1 MAVNS
6 AFHTS
11 NLHSIATERSL
22 YQNLVK
28 EAIQI
33 YGHDVYY
40 VNRETVALDN
50 VLGEDAL
57 SKYTNAEPIEMYVED
72 GAGFGGDKEIITQF
86 GLENRNEITFVVS
99 KERFQEMDSQINL
112 EEGEGSIALESGT
125 IDQTGNSSNL
135 SSFTGNFYILQDTAT
150 TDADR
155 PQEGDLVYHPV
166 FAKMFEIN
174 FVDHDEPFYQ
184 LDNNPV
190 YKLRCKQF
198 EYASEVMDT
207 GITTI
212 DEIEGDLSTDARAYQ
227 ITLELSTYQAFGTST
242 LSGDGVSLVSIT
254 QGGTYT
260 TAPTV
265 TFSQPDIQGVVTAG
279 RLLTYGAGHTNNAFY
294 NMVGGSGSGLQIRG
308 TGGGGMIGFTITV
321 AGTGY
326 QVGDVVSTPI
336 DNPATL
342 EITAV
347 NDNTLTL
354 GTAVIDSSGT
364 VTEVTITEAG
374 TGYTNAPTVT
384 FSSSDL
390 QGSLLLENAADTG
403 TNSYIITED
412 YIVGDYVTDKT
423 SQNELFDQL
432 DDTVLDFTE
441 SNPFGDVGSAT

>member
-6 AFHTS
+6 AFHTN
-11 NLHSIATERSL
+11 NLHSLATERSL
-22 YQNLVK
+22 YQNLIK

-72 GAGFGGDKEIITQF
+72 GAGFGGDKEIISQF

-155 PQEGDLVYHPV
+155 PQEGDLVYHPI
-166 FAKMFEIN
+166 FEKMFEIN

-198 EYASEVMDT
+198 EYASEVIDT
-207 GITTI
+207 GIATI
-212 DEIEGDLSTDARAYQ
+212 DAIEGDLSTDARQFQ
-227 ITLELSTYQAFGTST
+227 ITLENEVG
-242 LSGDGVSLVSIT
+242 SI
-254 QGGTYT
+254 
-260 TAPTV
+260 
-265 TFSQPDIQGVVTAG
+265 
-279 RLLTYGAGHTNNAFY
+279 
-294 NMVGGSGSGLQIRG
+294 
-308 TGGGGMIGFTITV
+308 
-321 AGTGY
+321 
-326 QVGDVVSTPI
+326 
-336 DNPATL
+336 
-342 EITAV
+342 
-347 NDNTLTL
+347 
-354 GTAVIDSSGT
+354 
-364 VTEVTITEAG
+364 
-374 TGYTNAPTVT
+374 
-384 FSSSDL
+384 
-390 QGSLLLENAADTG
+390 LLENAADTG
-403 TNSYIITED
+403 IDSYIITED
-412 YIVGDYVTDKT
+412 YIVGDYDTDKT

-432 DDTVLDFTE
+432 DDTVLDFSE

>member
-11 NLHSIATERSL
+11 NLHSLVTERSL

-72 GAGFGGDKEIITQF
+72 GAGFGGDKEIISQF

-112 EEGEGSIALESGT
+112 EEGGGSIALESGT

-166 FAKMFEIN
+166 FEKMFEIN

-198 EYASEVMDT
+198 EYASEVIDT
-207 GITTI
+207 GIATI
-212 DEIEGDLSTDARAYQ
+212 DAIEGELSTDARQFQ
-227 ITLELSTYQAFGTST
+227 ITLENEVG
-242 LSGDGVSLVSIT
+242 SI
-254 QGGTYT
+254 Q
-260 TAPTV
+260 
-265 TFSQPDIQGVVTAG
+265 
-279 RLLTYGAGHTNNAFY
+279 
-294 NMVGGSGSGLQIRG
+294 
-308 TGGGGMIGFTITV
+308 
-321 AGTGY
+321 
-326 QVGDVVSTPI
+326 
-336 DNPATL
+336 
-342 EITAV
+342 
-347 NDNTLTL
+347 
-354 GTAVIDSSGT
+354 
-364 VTEVTITEAG
+364 
-374 TGYTNAPTVT
+374 
-384 FSSSDL
+384 
-390 QGSLLLENAADTG
+390 LENAADTG
-403 TNSYIITED
+403 IASYIITED
-412 YIVGDYVTDKT
+412 YIVGDYDTDKT

-432 DDTVLDFTE
+432 DDTVLDFSE

>member
-11 NLHSIATERSL
+11 NLHSLATERSL
-22 YQNLVK
+22 YQNLIK

-50 VLGEDAL
+50 ILGEDAL

-72 GAGFGGDKEIITQF
+72 NTGFGGDKEIINQF

-112 EEGEGSIALESGT
+112 EDGTDTTGGSIALETGS
-125 IDQTGNSSNL
+125 IDQSSD
-135 SSFTGNFYILQDTAT
+135 SSTVTTLTGNFYILQDTAT

-166 FAKMFEIN
+166 FEKMFEIS

-198 EYASEVMDT
+198 EYSSEIIDT
-207 GITTI
+207 GIATI
-212 DEIEGDLSTDARAYQ
+212 DAIEGDLTTDSRAYQ
-227 ITLELSTYQAFGTST
+227 LSLENEVG
-242 LSGDGVSLVSIT
+242 SI
-254 QGGTYT
+254 Q
-260 TAPTV
+260 
-265 TFSQPDIQGVVTAG
+265 
-279 RLLTYGAGHTNNAFY
+279 
-294 NMVGGSGSGLQIRG
+294 
-308 TGGGGMIGFTITV
+308 
-321 AGTGY
+321 
-326 QVGDVVSTPI
+326 
-336 DNPATL
+336 
-342 EITAV
+342 
-347 NDNTLTL
+347 
-354 GTAVIDSSGT
+354 
-364 VTEVTITEAG
+364 
-374 TGYTNAPTVT
+374 
-384 FSSSDL
+384 
-390 QGSLLLENAADTG
+390 LENAADTG
-403 TNSYIITED
+403 DSSFIILED
-412 YIVGDYVTDKT
+412 YIVGDYETDKT

-441 SNPFGDVGSAT
+441 SNPFDDVGSAT

>member
-6 AFHTS
+6 AFHTN
-11 NLHSIATERSL
+11 NLHSLATERSL
-22 YQNLVK
+22 YQNLIK

-72 GAGFGGDKEIITQF
+72 GAGFGGDKEIISQF

-112 EEGEGSIALESGT
+112 EEGGGSIALEDGS
-125 IDQTGNSSNL
+125 INQTDSSSNL
-135 SSFTGNFYILQDTAT
+135 TTLTGNYYILQDTAT

-155 PQEGDLVYHPV
+155 PLEGDLVYHPI

-207 GITTI
+207 GIATI
-212 DEIEGDLSTDARAYQ
+212 DAIEGDLSVDTREYQ
-227 ITLELSTYQAFGTST
+227 FTLEQSTSVGQ
-242 LSGDGVSLVSIT
+242 V
-254 QGGTYT
+254 
-260 TAPTV
+260 
-265 TFSQPDIQGVVTAG
+265 
-279 RLLTYGAGHTNNAFY
+279 LT
-294 NMVGGSGSGLQIRG
+294 M
-308 TGGGGMIGFTITV
+308 
-321 AGTGY
+321 
-326 QVGDVVSTPI
+326 
-336 DNPATL
+336 
-342 EITAV
+342 
-347 NDNTLTL
+347 DNTNYTL
-354 GTAVIDSSGT
+354 DVTNVTMDRTTVGIDPSSFG
-364 VTEVTITEAG
+364 ESI
-374 TGYTNAPTVT
+374 
-384 FSSSDL
+384 
-390 QGSLLLENAADTG
+390 LLENASDTG
-403 TNSYIITED
+403 SLSYLISED
-412 YIVGDYVTDKT
+412 YIIGDYVTDKS

-432 DDTVLDFTE
+432 DDTVLDFSE

>member
-6 AFHTS
+6 AFHTN
-11 NLHSIATERSL
+11 NLHSLTTERSL
-22 YQNLVK
+22 YQNLIK

-72 GAGFGGDKEIITQF
+72 SEGFGGDKEIISQF

-112 EEGEGSIALESGT
+112 EEGEGSIALEDGS
-125 IDQTGNSSNL
+125 IDQTDNFSTVSTL
-135 SSFTGNFYILQDTAT
+135 TGNFYILQDIAT

-155 PQEGDLVYHPV
+155 PQEGDLVYHPI
-166 FAKMFEIN
+166 FEKMFEIN

-198 EYASEVMDT
+198 EYASEIIDT
-207 GITTI
+207 GIATI
-212 DEIEGDLSTDARAYQ
+212 DAIEGDLTTDSRAYQ
-227 ITLELSTYQAFGTST
+227 ISLENEVG
-242 LSGDGVSLVSIT
+242 SI
-254 QGGTYT
+254 Q
-260 TAPTV
+260 
-265 TFSQPDIQGVVTAG
+265 
-279 RLLTYGAGHTNNAFY
+279 
-294 NMVGGSGSGLQIRG
+294 
-308 TGGGGMIGFTITV
+308 
-321 AGTGY
+321 
-326 QVGDVVSTPI
+326 
-336 DNPATL
+336 
-342 EITAV
+342 
-347 NDNTLTL
+347 
-354 GTAVIDSSGT
+354 
-364 VTEVTITEAG
+364 
-374 TGYTNAPTVT
+374 
-384 FSSSDL
+384 
-390 QGSLLLENAADTG
+390 LENAADTG
-403 TNSYIITED
+403 SASFIITED
-412 YIVGDYVTDKT
+412 YIIGDYDTDKT

>member
-11 NLHSIATERSL
+11 NLHSLVTERSL

-72 GAGFGGDKEIITQF
+72 GAGFGGDKEIISQF

-112 EEGEGSIALESGT
+112 EEGGGSIALESGT

-166 FAKMFEIN
+166 FEKMFEIN

-198 EYASEVMDT
+198 EYASEVIDT
-207 GITTI
+207 GIATI
-212 DEIEGDLSTDARAYQ
+212 DAIEGDLSTDARQFQ
-227 ITLELSTYQAFGTST
+227 ITLENEVG
-242 LSGDGVSLVSIT
+242 SI
-254 QGGTYT
+254 Q
-260 TAPTV
+260 
-265 TFSQPDIQGVVTAG
+265 
-279 RLLTYGAGHTNNAFY
+279 
-294 NMVGGSGSGLQIRG
+294 
-308 TGGGGMIGFTITV
+308 
-321 AGTGY
+321 
-326 QVGDVVSTPI
+326 
-336 DNPATL
+336 
-342 EITAV
+342 
-347 NDNTLTL
+347 
-354 GTAVIDSSGT
+354 
-364 VTEVTITEAG
+364 
-374 TGYTNAPTVT
+374 
-384 FSSSDL
+384 
-390 QGSLLLENAADTG
+390 LENAADTG
-403 TNSYIITED
+403 IASYIITED
-412 YIVGDYVTDKT
+412 YIVGDYDTDKT

-432 DDTVLDFTE
+432 DDTVLDFSE

>member
-11 NLHSIATERSL
+11 NLHSLATERSL

-72 GAGFGGDKEIITQF
+72 GAGFGGDKEIISQF

-112 EEGEGSIALESGT
+112 EEGGGSIALEDGS
-125 IDQTGNSSNL
+125 IDQTDSSSNL
-135 SSFTGNFYILQDTAT
+135 TTLTGNYYILQDIAT

-166 FAKMFEIN
+166 FEKMFEIN

-207 GITTI
+207 GIATI
-212 DEIEGDLSTDARAYQ
+212 DAIEGDLSTDARAYQ
-227 ITLELSTYQAFGTST
+227 ITLENEVG
-242 LSGDGVSLVSIT
+242 SI
-254 QGGTYT
+254 Q
-260 TAPTV
+260 
-265 TFSQPDIQGVVTAG
+265 
-279 RLLTYGAGHTNNAFY
+279 
-294 NMVGGSGSGLQIRG
+294 
-308 TGGGGMIGFTITV
+308 
-321 AGTGY
+321 
-326 QVGDVVSTPI
+326 
-336 DNPATL
+336 
-342 EITAV
+342 
-347 NDNTLTL
+347 
-354 GTAVIDSSGT
+354 
-364 VTEVTITEAG
+364 
-374 TGYTNAPTVT
+374 
-384 FSSSDL
+384 
-390 QGSLLLENAADTG
+390 LENAADTG
-403 TNSYIITED
+403 SASFIITED
-412 YIVGDYVTDKT
+412 YIVGDYDTDKT

-432 DDTVLDFTE
+432 DDTVLDFSE

>member
-6 AFHTS
+6 AFHTN
-11 NLHSIATERSL
+11 NLHSLATERSL
-22 YQNLVK
+22 YQNLIK

-72 GAGFGGDKEIITQF
+72 GAGFGGDKEIISQF

-112 EEGEGSIALESGT
+112 EEGEGSIALEDGS
-125 IDQTGNSSNL
+125 IDQTDSSSNL
-135 SSFTGNFYILQDTAT
+135 TTLTGNYYILQDIAT

-166 FAKMFEIN
+166 FEKMFEIN

-207 GITTI
+207 GIATI
-212 DEIEGDLSTDARAYQ
+212 DAIEGDLSTDTRQYQ
-227 ITLELSTYQAFGTST
+227 ITLE
-242 LSGDGVSLVSIT
+242 
-254 QGGTYT
+254 
-260 TAPTV
+260 
-265 TFSQPDIQGVVTAG
+265 
-279 RLLTYGAGHTNNAFY
+279 NE
-294 NMVGGSGSGLQIRG
+294 VGS
-308 TGGGGMIGFTITV
+308 V
-321 AGTGY
+321 
-326 QVGDVVSTPI
+326 
-336 DNPATL
+336 
-342 EITAV
+342 
-347 NDNTLTL
+347 
-354 GTAVIDSSGT
+354 
-364 VTEVTITEAG
+364 
-374 TGYTNAPTVT
+374 
-384 FSSSDL
+384 
-390 QGSLLLENAADTG
+390 LLENAADTG
-403 TNSYIITED
+403 SNAYIITED
-412 YIVGDYVTDKT
+412 YIVGDYDTDKT

>member
-11 NLHSIATERSL
+11 NLHSLATERSL
-22 YQNLVK
+22 YQNLIK

-72 GAGFGGDKEIITQF
+72 SESFGGDKEIISQF

-112 EEGEGSIALESGT
+112 EEGEGSIALEDGS
-125 IDQTGNSSNL
+125 IDQTDNFSTVSTL
-135 SSFTGNFYILQDTAT
+135 TGNFYILQDTAT

-155 PQEGDLVYHPV
+155 PQEGDLVYHPI

-198 EYASEVMDT
+198 EYASEILDT
-207 GITTI
+207 GIATI
-212 DEIEGDLSTDARAYQ
+212 DAIEGDLSTDARQYQ
-227 ITLELSTYQAFGTST
+227 ITLE
-242 LSGDGVSLVSIT
+242 
-254 QGGTYT
+254 
-260 TAPTV
+260 
-265 TFSQPDIQGVVTAG
+265 
-279 RLLTYGAGHTNNAFY
+279 NE
-294 NMVGGSGSGLQIRG
+294 VGS
-308 TGGGGMIGFTITV
+308 V
-321 AGTGY
+321 
-326 QVGDVVSTPI
+326 
-336 DNPATL
+336 
-342 EITAV
+342 
-347 NDNTLTL
+347 
-354 GTAVIDSSGT
+354 
-364 VTEVTITEAG
+364 
-374 TGYTNAPTVT
+374 
-384 FSSSDL
+384 
-390 QGSLLLENAADTG
+390 LLENAADTG
-403 TNSYIITED
+403 INSYIITED
-412 YIVGDYVTDKT
+412 YIVGDYDTDKT

-432 DDTVLDFTE
+432 DDTVLDFSE